1 MNPILDF
8 ITWLIFTYLSPL
20 IEGDFKWTLLG
31 AFLFGLA
38 LLFSKLFKL
47 IRLPKYLHV
56 LLTII
61 SIGLFIWYGHEFVD
75 PYFHEMVRLWNAPLA
90 PHMEL
95 NIP

>member
-1 MNPILDF
+1 MNDF
-8 ITWLIFTYLSPL
+8 ILNLMFTYLSPL

-38 LLFSKLFKL
+38 LLFSNIFKLF
-47 IRLPKYLHV
+47 RLPKFIQV
-56 LLTII
+56 LITILLI
-61 SIGLFIWYGHEFVD
+61 CLFVWYGHELID

-95 NIP
+95 SIP